1 MKELTLIERIYNK
14 NKIMKPSILL
24 LTLLKGGGHVVK

>member
-1 MKELTLIERIYNK
+1 MKELILIERIYNR
-14 NKIMKPSILL
+14 IMKSSILL

>member
-1 MKELTLIERIYNK
+1 MKEQILIERIYNK
-14 NKIMKPSILL
+14 IMKPSMLL